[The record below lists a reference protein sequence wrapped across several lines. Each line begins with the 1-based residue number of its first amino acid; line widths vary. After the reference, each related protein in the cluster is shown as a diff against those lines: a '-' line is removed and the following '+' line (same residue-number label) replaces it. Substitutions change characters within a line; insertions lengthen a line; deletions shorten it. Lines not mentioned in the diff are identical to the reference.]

1 MREETEEFPL
11 PDLEAE
17 YSEEEGERL
26 DMALE
31 KYNEIR
37 QGLADTQVRDIQDR
51 NTTFP
56 CLIITD
62 SNSLPQMTFIH
73 EGCHLFV

>member
-1 MREETEEFPL
+1 MREEAEQFPL

-37 QGLADTQVRDIQDR
+37 QGLADTQVKDIIARDKAKV
-51 NTTFP
+51 
-56 CLIITD
+56 LIIT
-62 SNSLPQMTFIH
+62 
-73 EGCHLFV
+73 

>member
-1 MREETEEFPL
+1 MLAKSKGLREEAEEFTL

-37 QGLADTQVRDIQDR
+37 QGLADTQVKDI
-51 NTTFP
+51 NNGNITF
-56 CLIITD
+56 LSITD
-62 SNSLPQMTFIH
+62 
-73 EGCHLFV
+73 